1 MTLPPSKLKKL
12 IILEDHEP
20 YLEYLRVCFHR
31 LWCIFIVEMF
41 RLSLLPER
49 ILVSRLYLRVA
60 STGTHIPICWKAEIL
75 MSILPLGKIVR
86 FLSPLNPKMAC
97 LLLYYAVHP
106 ELHFVTHIPQ
116 TILGEQLVAQLFR
129 CIPEKSWMFKY
140 GRVPMSFI
148 LADWVWRVSSLD
160 AVYHCS

>member
-1 MTLPPSKLKKL
+1 
-12 IILEDHEP
+12 
-20 YLEYLRVCFHR
+20 
-31 LWCIFIVEMF
+31 
-41 RLSLLPER
+41 
-49 ILVSRLYLRVA
+49 
-60 STGTHIPICWKAEIL
+60 
-75 MSILPLGKIVR
+75 
-86 FLSPLNPKMAC
+86 MAC